1 LARILIVDDKKLMR
15 KTLTTILAKTDHVV
29 VGEAEN
35 GNQAIMFYRELLPDL
50 VTMDITMP
58 EMNGLEAIKRIRAE
72 FPAAKVIMCSALGKQ
87 KIIMEAIEA
96 GAKDFIVKPFD
107 DFRVLEAIHRA
118 LK

>member
-15 KTLTTILAKTDHVV
+15 KTLLSILAKTDHVV
-29 VGEAEN
+29 IGEAEN
-35 GNQAIMFYRELLPDL
+35 GKQAIALYRELLPEL

-58 EMNGLEAIKRIRAE
+58 ELNGLEAIKTIRAE
-72 FPAAKVIMCSALGKQ
+72 FPDAKVIMCSALGQQ

-107 DFRVLEAIHRA
+107 DCRVLAAIHRA